1 MTESASPAPVVILDR
16 PQLAENVGS
25 AARAM
30 ANFGLSE
37 LRLVAPQG
45 GWPQARAWALASG
58 ADWVLDQ
65 AQVYETVAEALTGLH
80 MVQALTARPRETA
93 LPVIGPREASAAQLA
108 ALNRGERIGMLFGGE
123 RAGLETADIALTHAV
138 VTLPVDAKHRS
149 LNLAHA
155 VAIMSYEWGVV
166 RPEGPQVRTFKPD
179 PEPAPA
185 ETMAGFFTH
194 LERELDAGGFF
205 FPPENKP
212 SMMRNLRV
220 AFGRARLT
228 DQEVRTMH
236 GVVTALVQGRGRTLA
251 KLAGRGGEPE

>member
-1 MTESASPAPVVILDR
+1 M
-16 PQLAENVGS
+16 
-25 AARAM
+25 
-30 ANFGLSE
+30 
-37 LRLVAPQG
+37 
-45 GWPQARAWALASG
+45 
-58 ADWVLDQ
+58 
-65 AQVYETVAEALTGLH
+65 YETVAEALNGLH

-93 LPVIGPREASAAQLA
+93 LPVIGPREASAAQLS
-108 ALNRGERIGMLFGGE
+108 ALDRGERVGMLFGSE